1 MGKNIKFLLWDSSNK
16 SGKELFQFRKKAAKF
31 IENDINQNG
40 GLAGCNIEID
50 FEDIPHSKPGA
61 DEVALTHYQELIN
74 KNNYLFA
81 TSPGTF
87 ASISTTKVENV
98 KKSTSKNRL
107 LFNTSAISSD
117 FSYKDFNVFDLRSN
131 SLDDPNK
138 SFLENMESLRK
149 IVNKENVY
157 HIANMGPKSPI
168 YAQKDK
174 LKKQNIFLF
183 STYQKHLNENFD
195 ILKNEIKDFLNQST
209 ENDLINLGALQKI
222 LKPKIFSLLKNYH
235 ENRLITLKA
244 SDAVDYSDLDYWNIT
259 NTMLSKE
266 DGNYDIY
273 LSMEAFIDK
282 VSDKKYSL
290 IEKAAL
296 NSSYSQFEVP
306 YLIKYL
312 SDKHELVYGD
322 DESFISSV
330 KECLNKIDGKQD
342 IYMGISKNIAFS
354 NNQNNI
360 KTSAVINLSSPNKRS
375 SKSPIKTLYKNQH
388 SFIDGAQQISHVI
401 SFNIDVQRITNV
413 SIEEGIFST
422 ELFLD
427 VIAPYENPIS
437 YIKFNNLSSIN
448 SKYETKEIETN
459 NNHGVFST
467 RYLITANFDFKAIGQ
482 NYPFDSQFIY
492 ISLSSINN
500 SLILQPV
507 PEQYLDKEFDIDG
520 WNLIDAKCGINRK
533 KSWVSLSENLF
544 PKPKIN
550 EEIRLGWELKR
561 ANSMTVFKIGIPM
574 AFLFSLVYYT
584 VYLPSSES
592 TTALGYLTTS
602 FLSSIALYFSTE
614 RPQPLSMSTI
624 DVIFAFFYIISGI
637 SLLMIIFSEFYPS
650 LYEFFIY
657 PLRVLLPISIFTLS
671 LYIKSRVSSFKFKPS
686 ITD

>member
-16 SGKELFQFRKKAAKF
+16 SGKDLFQFRKKAAKF

-40 GLAGCNIEID
+40 GIAGCNIEID
-50 FEDIPHSKPGA
+50 LEDIPHSKAGT
-61 DEVALTHYQELIN
+61 DEFAMSHYQELIK

-87 ASISTTKVENV
+87 ASINTTKIENV
-98 KKSTSKNRL
+98 KKVASKNRI
-107 LFNTSAISSD
+107 LFNTTAIPND
-117 FSYKDFNVFDLRSN
+117 FSYIDFNVFDLRSN
-131 SLDDPNK
+131 SLADSNK
-138 SFLENMESLRK
+138 SFLENMESLKK
-149 IVNKENVY
+149 IVNKEAIY
-157 HIANMGPKSPI
+157 HIANMSPKSPI
-168 YAQKDK
+168 YAQKDE
-174 LKKQNIFLF
+174 LENHNIFLF
-183 STYQKHLNENFD
+183 STYQRHLNEDFD
-195 ILKNEIKDFLNQST
+195 SLKNEIKDFLNQST
-209 ENDLINLGALQKI
+209 ENDLINFGALQKI
-222 LKPKIFSLLKNYH
+222 LKSKIFSLLKNYN

-244 SDAVDYSDLDYWNIT
+244 SDDLDYRDIT
-259 NTMLSKE
+259 NKMLSKE

-290 IEKAAL
+290 IEKSTL
-296 NSSYSQFEVP
+296 NSTFGQFEVP

-312 SDKHELVYGD
+312 SDKHELAFND
-322 DESFISSV
+322 DKNFISSV
-330 KECLNKIDGKQD
+330 KECLNKIDGRQD

-360 KTSAVINLSSPNKRS
+360 KTSAVINLSPPNKKS

-388 SFIDGAQQISHVI
+388 SFIDGTPHISNVV

-413 SIEEGIFST
+413 SIEESIFSA

-427 VIAPYENPIS
+427 VIAPFENPIS

-459 NNHGVFST
+459 NDHGIFST

-492 ISLSSINN
+492 ISLSSIKN